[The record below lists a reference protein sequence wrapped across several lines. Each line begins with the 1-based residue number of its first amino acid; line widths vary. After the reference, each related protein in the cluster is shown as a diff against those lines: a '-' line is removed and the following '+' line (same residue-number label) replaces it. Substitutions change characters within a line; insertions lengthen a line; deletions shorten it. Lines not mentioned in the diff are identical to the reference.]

1 METTRTL
8 QRPTQALR
16 AQGQSMWLDYIRRS
30 LMTSGQLQRLIDE
43 DELRGLTSNPAI
55 FQQAIGGSDE
65 YDDDLEELL
74 EQDPSLDASALYE
87 HLAVEDIQR
96 AADVLRPVYDETG
109 VDGVVSLEV
118 SPHLA
123 RDTKGTIEEGRR
135 LWNAVDRPNLMIK
148 VPATEAGIPA
158 IEQLISEGINVNV
171 TLMFS
176 LDHYEAVA
184 NAYIRGLER
193 ADDPRGIVS
202 VASFFVSRVAR
213 AVDTLLEKSDADVD
227 FNGGDVAVANAR
239 LAYQRFQ
246 EIFQGDAFAELRAK
260 GAFVQRP
267 LWASTSTKNPAY
279 SDVRYV
285 EELIGPETVNTIPPQ
300 TLDAF
305 RDHGTVR
312 GSTITEDLDEARA
325 LMDTLEE
332 MNIDLDEITEDLQEV
347 GVQKFATP
355 FDDMLQTLEDKRE
368 ALQEEAPD
376 PVSFA
381 LAGHDQDVVER
392 LQLWKDAD
400 FACRLWRHDP
410 TLWADEDTP
419 ELTNRLGW
427 LHLPTNMRETAEDL
441 MQFADRV
448 KANFDQAVVMGM
460 GGSSLAP
467 DVFSRVFGAE
477 EDYLSVS
484 VLDSTHPQAVQ
495 DLEATLDL
503 ERTLFIVASKSGTT
517 TETLSFFKYFYDKV
531 AQRTDTP
538 GAHFVATTD
547 EGTPLTELAD
557 ERNFRATWIAPSDVG
572 GRYAAL
578 TPFGLLPAALL
589 GLDLN
594 VLLDRAWSVSE
605 ASAFCVEAP
614 DNSGLAL
621 GAALGELAK
630 AGRNKVTFFTSPA
643 LEAFPSWLEQLIA
656 ESTGKDDTGI
666 VPVAGEPLGAKAQ
679 YGDDRVF
686 VYFGLAD
693 DADDTIPPALQ
704 ALEDA
709 GHPVLRFHLADPYDV
724 AREMYRWEMAIAA
737 AGAVLDIHPFNQP
750 NVEAAKN
757 LARQAMAADESAT
770 NGQTRT
776 IAARDRGALQQTLDT
791 WLDHA
796 EGGGYTAVQAYLPMN
811 ASTQDTLQG
820 LVETLR
826 DETGLAT
833 TLGFGPRFL
842 HSTGQLHKGGPANG
856 LFLQLI
862 DSPADELPVPE
873 TDYSFRELIAAQTVG
888 DYQALTE
895 RDRAVLRVRIDN
907 MSDVEALQEA
917 VRERA

>member
-1 METTRTL
+1 MESTRTV
-8 QRPTQALR
+8 QHPTSALR
-16 AQGQSMWLDYIRRS
+16 EQDQSLWLDYIRRS

-65 YDDDLEELL
+65 YDDDLEALL
-74 EQDPSLDASALYE
+74 DKDASLDASALYE

-109 VDGVVSLEV
+109 FDGVVSLEV

-123 RDTKGTIEEGRR
+123 RDTEGTIEEGRR

-176 LDHYEAVA
+176 LAHYKAVA
-184 NAYIRGLER
+184 QAYIRGLQKAE
-193 ADDPRGIVS
+193 DPRGIIS

-213 AVDTLLEKSDADVD
+213 AVDTQLEETNAEVK
-227 FNGGDVAVANAR
+227 FNGGDVAVANAK
-239 LAYQRFQ
+239 LAYERFLD
-246 EIFQGDAFAELRAK
+246 IFHGDAFAELRAQ

-312 GSTITEDLDEARA
+312 GASITEDLDRARA

-332 MNIDLDEITEDLQEV
+332 MNIDLDEITADLQAV
-347 GVQKFATP
+347 GVQKFAAP
-355 FDDMLQTLEDKRE
+355 FEDMLQTLGEKRE
-368 ALQEEAPD
+368 ALQEEVPD

-381 LAGHDQDVVER
+381 LAGHEQSVVER

-427 LHLPTNMRETAEDL
+427 LHLPTNMRELAEDITR
-441 MQFADRV
+441 FADRV
-448 KANFDQAVVMGM
+448 KDDFDHAVVLGM

-477 EDYLSVS
+477 EGYLTVS

-495 DLEATLDL
+495 ELEATLTL

-531 AQRTDTP
+531 EQISDSP
-538 GAHFVATTD
+538 GDHFVATTD
-547 EGTPLTELAD
+547 EGTPLAKLAA
-557 ERNFRATWIAPSDVG
+557 ERDFQATWIAPADVG

-578 TPFGLLPAALL
+578 TPFGLVPAALL
-589 GLDLN
+589 GLDLDK
-594 VLLDRAWSVSE
+594 LLDRAWSVSE

-621 GAALGELAK
+621 GAALGELAEN
-630 AGRNKVTFFTSPA
+630 GRTKVTFFTSPT

-666 VPVAGEPLGAKAQ
+666 VPVAGEPLAPTAH
-679 YGDDRVF
+679 YGEDRVF
-686 VYFGLAD
+686 VYFGLAGD
-693 DADDTIPPALQ
+693 DDSAVPPAVQ
-704 ALEDA
+704 ELEDA
-709 GHPVLRFHLADPYDV
+709 GHPVLRFHLADRYDL

-757 LARQAMAADESAT
+757 LARQAMAADDESAA
-770 NGQTRT
+770 GDTRT
-776 IAARDRGALQQTLDT
+776 IAVRDRGALRQAMAA
-791 WLDHA
+791 WFDHA
-796 EGGGYTAVQAYLPMN
+796 EAGGYIAVQAYLPMN
-811 ASTQDTLQG
+811 ESARDALHG

-862 DSPADELPVPE
+862 DRPADELPVPE

-895 RDRAVLRVRIDN
+895 RDRAVLRIRIDGL
-907 MSDVEALQEA
+907 SDVDTLQEA
-917 VRERA
+917 VREQS